1 MCEKQ
6 VIIISQILP
15 SEGLAMSRTV
25 NLRHIEALIPL
36 LNRSP
41 YFQLLSMR
49 MCALGKGFCRLEVD
63 LERKHFN
70 PFGSVHGGLCASLID
85 TAAYWAVYCDL
96 PEEIGITSLDVT
108 VDFVAPAQKGRLV
121 VEGKSIRCGK
131 TVCLALASV
140 NDQDG
145 KLIARGNSKMI
156 VLAGRSISADVVS
169 FLESDPLPPKFLS

>member
-1 MCEKQ
+1 
-6 VIIISQILP
+6 
-15 SEGLAMSRTV
+15 MSRTV
-25 NLRHIEALIPL
+25 NLHHIEALIPL

-96 PEEIGITSLDVT
+96 EEETGITTLDLN
-108 VDFVAPAQKGRLV
+108 VDFVAP
-121 VEGKSIRCGK
+121 
-131 TVCLALASV
+131 
-140 NDQDG
+140 
-145 KLIARGNSKMI
+145 
-156 VLAGRSISADVVS
+156 VLAGRLKTEGKRIRIGKTICLASASVTDERDRLIAQGNSKIIVLPGRQILNDVVS
-169 FLESDPLPPKFLS
+169 FLESSPLPPKFL